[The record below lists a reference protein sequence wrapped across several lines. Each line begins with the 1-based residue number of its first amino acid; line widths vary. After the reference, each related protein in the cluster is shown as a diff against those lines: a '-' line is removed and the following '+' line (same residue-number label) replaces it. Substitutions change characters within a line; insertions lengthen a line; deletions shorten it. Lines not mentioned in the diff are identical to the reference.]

1 MSIKRTNSQ
10 SYIQTSDVPRR
21 TSDRYTL
28 KDDKPILPTS
38 SNNQIQ
44 PNNEILLKKSP
55 KLIQTSKQK
64 RQIAP
69 NKLKQMRQIFTTI
82 SKSQSSK
89 IFIFMSLTHF
99 FFQCLS
105 NV

>member
-10 SYIQTSDVPRR
+10 SYIQTSDVPRH

-38 SNNQIQ
+38 SNTQIQ

-64 RQIAP
+64 
-69 NKLKQMRQIFTTI
+69 TTNC
-82 SKSQSSK
+82 
-89 IFIFMSLTHF
+89 T
-99 FFQCLS
+99 
-105 NV
+105 